1 MGYTSNVLE
10 YDMPLYRP
18 PSEGRSVI
26 IQATLGCSH
35 NKCSFCAMYRT
46 KRFAIREF
54 ADVAHDIDAAAAAAP
69 YATKVFLA
77 DGDALVIPTE
87 RLLPILERI
96 RERFPAA
103 PRVTSY
109 AMPRNLLRKPVAE
122 LRRLREAGLDMVYLG
137 VESGDPLL
145 LSKITKGA
153 TREDLLAAAAN
164 AHEAGIRLSVTVI
177 LGLGGVRHS
186 ARHVEHTASLL
197 TAMRPQYAGALV
209 LTVVDPVAEEFYA
222 KFGEPFEPLGI
233 PAILDETEGLIR
245 GIEADELVFRS
256 NHASNYLPIGGVLS
270 RDRAQLL
277 ALVERARNDAR
288 MLRPEWARGL

>member
-1 MGYTSNVLE
+1 MLLD

-46 KRFAIREF
+46 KRFTIRDA
-54 ADVAHDIDAAAAAAP
+54 ADVGRDIDAAAAAVP
-69 YATKVFLA
+69 HATKVFLA

-87 RLLPILERI
+87 RLLPILARI
-96 RERFPAA
+96 RERFPGA

-122 LRRLREAGLDMVYLG
+122 LRRLREAGLEMVYLG

-145 LSKITKGA
+145 LSNITKGA
-153 TREDLLAAAAN
+153 TRDDLLAAAAN

-177 LGLGGVRHS
+177 LGLGGRRHS
-186 ARHVEHTASLL
+186 QRHVENTASLL

-209 LTVVDPVAEEFYA
+209 LTVVEPVIEEFHA
-222 KFGEPFEPLGI
+222 KFAEPFEPLGV
-233 PAILDETEGLIR
+233 PEVLDETEGLVR
-245 GIEADELVFRS
+245 LIEADDLVFRS

-270 RDRAQLL
+270 RDRETLL
-277 ALVERARNDAR
+277 ALIERARNDAR
-288 MLRPEWARGL
+288 LLRPEWARGL